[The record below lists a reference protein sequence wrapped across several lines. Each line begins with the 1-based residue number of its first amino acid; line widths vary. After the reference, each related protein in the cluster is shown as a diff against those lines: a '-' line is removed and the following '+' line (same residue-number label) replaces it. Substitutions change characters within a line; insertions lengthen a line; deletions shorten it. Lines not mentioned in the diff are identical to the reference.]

1 MDRPSGGKNT
11 TAQLRN
17 LLPGRLAGGGTC
29 MLKLRTVGFV
39 SCFVLAVTFSFGAV
53 AQQLKLGYIDMAR
66 IQQTYK
72 GFKDAEAQ
80 FQKAAKDLQDKIR
93 VNQEALEQQKQQYES
108 RKMMLTEQR
117 RQDDEKQIA
126 QKEQELMKQVQDSQG
141 VLAQQE
147 SDLTRPL
154 QEKIFTVVQV
164 IAKAENYTYI
174 FDASV
179 LIYVDPQKGV
189 DLTNQV
195 LEELGKE
202 VK

>member
-1 MDRPSGGKNT
+1 
-11 TAQLRN
+11 
-17 LLPGRLAGGGTC
+17 
-29 MLKLRTVGFV
+29 MLKLRTVGVIF
-39 SCFVLAVTFSFGAV
+39 CFVLALSFSLGVT

-93 VNQEALEQQKQQYES
+93 VSQEALEQQKQQYES

-141 VLAQQE
+141 LLAQQE
-147 SDLTRPL
+147 ADLTRPL
-154 QEKIFTVVQV
+154 QEKIFTVVQA

-179 LIYVDPQKGV
+179 LIYVDPQKGA

-195 LEELGKE
+195 LEELDKE

>member
-1 MDRPSGGKNT
+1 
-11 TAQLRN
+11 
-17 LLPGRLAGGGTC
+17 
-29 MLKLRTVGFV
+29 MLKLRSVGVIF
-39 SCFVLAVTFSFGAV
+39 CFVLGLAFSTGAT
-53 AQQLKLGYIDMAR
+53 AQQMKLGYIDMAR

-80 FQKAAKDLQDKIR
+80 FQKIAKELQDKIR
-93 VNQEALEQQKQQYES
+93 VNQEALELQKQQYES

-117 RQDDEKQIA
+117 RQDDEKQIV

-141 VLAQQE
+141 SLAQQE
-147 SDLTRPL
+147 ADLTRPL
-154 QEKIFTVVQV
+154 QEKIFTVVQT

-179 LIYVDPQKGV
+179 LIYVDPQKGA
-189 DLTNQV
+189 DLTSQV
-195 LEELGKE
+195 LEELDKE